1 MYADLRIE
9 LDTNEINYKQSS
21 NLQGIIMETIDTD
34 YAEQLHRNQT
44 NPYSQYITKEDGKTI
59 WYIKTLT
66 EEAYQKIIL
75 LMEGK
80 KEFQI
85 KKKGITI
92 RSTKKKIQT
101 IESRSLLDEFYKKEC
116 SKYIEIQFLTPT
128 AFKQDGRY
136 VFYPDLRLIYGS
148 LMRKYSQLSAD
159 LDMIDEDALEELCE
173 KSEIVTYRIQTVP
186 FPIEK
191 VTITGFVG
199 KICIKIKGPETLARY
214 IRLLVHFGEF
224 SGVGI
229 KTGIG
234 MGAIKYGRKKDE

>member
-9 LDTNEINYKQSS
+9 LDTKEINYKQSS
-21 NLQGIIMETIDTD
+21 NLQGVIMETIDTD

-44 NPYSQYITKEDGKTI
+44 NPYSQYVTKEGERTI
-59 WYIKTLT
+59 WHIKTMT

-75 LMEGK
+75 PLSQKE
-80 KEFQI
+80 EFQI
-85 KKKGITI
+85 RKKEMKVRAVNKRVQIL
-92 RSTKKKIQT
+92 
-101 IESRSLLDEFYKKEC
+101 ESNELLDEFYKKDC
-116 SKYIEIQFLTPT
+116 SKYMELYFLTPT

-136 VFYPDLRLIYGS
+136 IFYPDLHLIYGS
-148 LMRKYSQLSAD
+148 FMRKYSQLSAE
-159 LDMIDEDALEELCE
+159 LNMIDEDALEELCQR
-173 KSEIVTYRIQTVP
+173 SEIITYRLQTVS

-214 IRLLVHFGEF
+214 IRLLAHFGEF

-229 KTGIG
+229 KTGMG
-234 MGAIKYGRKKDE
+234 MGAIKYGR